1 MTQHIVDEIYAQY
14 IIVIFSSGFGEVFVR
29 A

>member
-1 MTQHIVDEIYAQY
+1 MTQHIVDEIYAHY
-14 IIVIFSSGFGEVFVR
+14 IIVVFSSGFREFFVR

>member
-1 MTQHIVDEIYAQY
+1 MTQHIVDEIYAHY
-14 IIVIFSSGFGEVFVR
+14 IIVIFSSGFGEFFVR